1 MSNYLP
7 LCGYGYFLELYAL
20 TDNLAEYN
28 NMFSILRLLSSFLH
42 INNSCF
48 TALIFETDYEAV

>member
-7 LCGYGYFLELYAL
+7 LCEYEYFLELYAL

-42 INNSCF
+42 INISSF